1 MADVPIYQDSRILV
15 SNDRVV
21 VRKYNFPFCNAKTI
35 AYSEIDQ
42 VEISNNLRFYELK
55 TQGAAFSN
63 IWWAFHWLREFKSE
77 IHLIIT
83 LSSSCTGCRIGCTP
97 KEAVEAGEAI
107 VGAMQQYKPGF
118 RLIRNI
124 T

>member
-63 IWWAFHWLREFKSE
+63 IC
-77 IHLIIT
+77 
-83 LSSSCTGCRIGCTP
+83 SCTGYRIGCTP